1 MPKLNFIP
9 KTESA
14 RIILQ
19 TVAAVTL
26 LLLIPSIFAMTFGTR
41 MIIKEEVG
49 RQVNQALDGIAY
61 RIDNTLLGVEQVAT
75 LIQKEIP
82 ARLDNPQD
90 LYKLCE
96 EALNTSPYIDGCAIA
111 LNPDYYTLEEKPFM
125 AYVHRARK
133 ANVSSQGVTKPYQ
146 AAKTFTS
153 RSFTE
158 QEWYTEPLQKRT
170 AMWVGPLKNE
180 ETEEVPL
187 ISYDVPIMLD
197 SMVVGVLGV
206 DMSLNVLT
214 RITRNNLTSSRSH
227 IALLDK
233 DGSYIIHPD
242 SVKLH
247 YVDNLG
253 QLMEAEAPEAIE
265 VIQEMLAGK
274 SGERIVTLESTP
286 YLVAYKPFLPAAYP
300 GRTTGRLGWSIA
312 TIYPESE
319 LNDQYDPGF
328 HRAIFMALVGVLLLV
343 IGAIVIFRISVRPL
357 KKLMYVTQF
366 MSKGDYEQP
375 GVETTRT
382 DEIGRLQTQYYK
394 MQHAVSKH
402 MEELQSL
409 SQREAKREEDLAR
422 THKKTQEIK
431 EQKAVFFGNMT
442 HQMADVTSAL
452 QDNVEKL
459 CDSDAKLGEEEKR
472 KVFDNIEIYSQ
483 RVTDI
488 LNDMLNAKS

>member
-19 TVAAVTL
+19 TVSSVVF
-26 LLLIPSIFAMTFGTR
+26 LLLIPSIFAITLGTR

-49 RQVNQALDGIAY
+49 RQVDQALDGIAY
-61 RIDNTLLGVEQVAT
+61 RIDNTLLSVEQVASI
-75 LIQKEIP
+75 IQKEIP
-82 ARLDNPQD
+82 ARLDNPQE
-90 LYKLCE
+90 LYQLCE
-96 EALNTSPYIDGCAIA
+96 KALDVNPAIDGCAIA
-111 LNPDYYTLEEKPFM
+111 LNPDHYTHEGKPFM
-125 AYVHRARK
+125 AYVHRSRK
-133 ANVSSQGVTKPYQ
+133 AIVTNQEAIDPYQ
-146 AAKTFTS
+146 ASETFTS
-153 RSFTE
+153 LPFTE
-158 QEWYTEPLQKRT
+158 QEWYTSPLRKRT
-170 AMWVGPLKNE
+170 AEWVGPLKNE

-206 DMSLNVLT
+206 DMSLSVLT
-214 RITRNNLTSSRSH
+214 EIAQTYKTSTNSH
-227 IALLDK
+227 IALLDN
-233 DGSYIIHPD
+233 DGSYIIHSDDEKLLHLD
-242 SVKLH
+242 SL
-247 YVDNLG
+247 D
-253 QLMEAEAPEAIE
+253 QLMESENPEAMG
-265 VIQEMLAGK
+265 VIRQMMSGK
-274 SGERIVTLESTP
+274 SGRQQITLGTTP
-286 YLVAYKPFLPAAYP
+286 YLVAYMPFFPAAYP
-300 GRTTGRLGWSIA
+300 GRQIGHLGWSIA
-312 TIYPESE
+312 VVYPVDE
-319 LNDQYDPGF
+319 LNDEYDPGF
-328 HRAIFMALVGVLLLV
+328 RRAFILAVVSVLLLV
-343 IGAIVIFRISVRPL
+343 AGAIVIFRISVRPL
-357 KKLMYVTQF
+357 KKLMCVTQF

-409 SQREAKREEDLAR
+409 SQREAKREEVLAR

-431 EQKAVFFGNMT
+431 EQKGVFFGNMT
-442 HQMADVTSAL
+442 HQMADATSAL

-459 CDSDAKLGEEEKR
+459 CDANAKLGEEEKR